1 MREAIDQSSD
11 MIEIQTLKPIFDVQ
25 KNWSSLPDENQFLI
39 EKTHSR
45 EGCHVFF
52 FPFEGRYVHEGMSAL
67 IAHRIAR
74 MTPITF
80 SIAMNDYGFELLSD
94 QDIPVE
100 SALKKGLLS
109 PENLVSDIMD
119 SLNSTELAKRRFRD
133 ISRISGLVF
142 QGFPGQEIKSR
153 HLQMSSGLFFDVF
166 SEYEPEHLLLQQA
179 YDEVLFF
186 QLDEIRLRKAFA
198 KIQNQEVLFNK
209 TERFSP
215 YAFPI
220 MVDRLREK
228 MSSEKL
234 IDRVK
239 KMQVQLERHIQ

>member
-1 MREAIDQSSD
+1 
-11 MIEIQTLKPIFDVQ
+11 
-25 KNWSSLPDENQFLI
+25 
-39 EKTHSR
+39 
-45 EGCHVFF
+45 
-52 FPFEGRYVHEGMSAL
+52 
-67 IAHRIAR
+67 
-74 MTPITF
+74 
-80 SIAMNDYGFELLSD
+80 
-94 QDIPVE
+94 
-100 SALKKGLLS
+100 
-109 PENLVSDIMD
+109 
-119 SLNSTELAKRRFRD
+119 
-133 ISRISGLVF
+133 
-142 QGFPGQEIKSR
+142 
-153 HLQMSSGLFFDVF
+153 MSSGLFFDVF